1 MIKILV
7 FAHCWARGYKLLDA
21 MHEAEIKS
29 DKTAVDW
36 ASFCREVIL
45 ADFIDN
51 FEPLGGEGRT
61 VEIDESKFG
70 KRKFWRGHR
79 VEGLW
84 VFGALERETG
94 RVFMQPVEKRDAQT
108 LIPLLEKWVLPRT
121 TVISDCW
128 KAYDNMQNFIHLKV
142 NHSLNFVDE
151 STGAHKQIESS
162 WRHAKESFSSHGR
175 KKEHVPGN
183 LARYMFQKSCRA
195 NKTDPTET
203 FFKIAGRVYNPSIN
217 EAHDFRDVDG
227 DLDRDDVEFF
237 DEN

>member
-1 MIKILV
+1 
-7 FAHCWARGYKLLDA
+7 
-21 MHEAEIKS
+21 MHESEIKS
-29 DKTAVDW
+29 IKTAVGW
-36 ASFCREVIL
+36 ASFCREVLL

-70 KRKFWRGHR
+70 KRKHWRGHR
-79 VEGLW
+79 VEGVW

-94 RVFMQPVEKRDAQT
+94 RIFMQPVEKRDAQT
-108 LIPLLEKWVLPRT
+108 LIPLLEKWVLPKT

-128 KAYDNMQNFIHLKV
+128 KAYSNLQNFSHLKV
-142 NHSLNFVDE
+142 NHSIDFVDE
-151 STGAHKQIESS
+151 STGAHTNAIESS

-175 KKEHVPGN
+175 RKEHVPGN

-195 NKTDPTET
+195 NNTDPAKA
-203 FFKIAGRVYNPSIN
+203 FLKIAGCVYNPATN
-217 EAHDFRDVDG
+217 TAHDYRNADG
-227 DLDRDDVEFF
+227 ELDRDAVEFF